1 MNDVVVRFGRM
12 RMLIGYE
19 RRLMFRYQKKLA
31 DATKTSVQLTGMPR
45 GSGGHNQVE
54 SGAIELAEVEAA
66 YREVLAELKAM
77 RAELEQMLPRL
88 DDPDDIGIMRLR
100 YIDGRDL
107 RLIPESVG
115 LSERAMFYHLAG
127 AERKLI
133 AMFPDKVTR

>member
-54 SGAIELAEVEAA
+54 SGAIELAEVEEA

-107 RLIPESVG
+107 RFIPESVG